1 MVHSIF
7 ESFQNKS
14 NPFRTPLFNVKCQET
29 NSNATAPTTAVERKI
44 SAASVKGKLRIKCV
58 FMRRILL
65 ENVLHIS
72 LENVLHTT
80 NSERE
85 S

>member
-58 FMRRILL
+58 LMRRQKDF
-65 ENVLHIS
+65 
-72 LENVLHTT
+72 T
-80 NSERE
+80 RE
-85 S
+85 CTSHFTRECSSHY